1 MPLDNKYADVP
12 LRIRSWG
19 VIICVFAAAV
29 SHPYAMCLFSLWVSF
44 QALTELGGLFGF
56 NPSYWRMAIP
66 LLQGVL
72 LWSCPNYST

>member
-29 SHPYAMCLFSLWVSF
+29 SHPYAMELSQLLHLYGRSLYGYGDRPYPISM
-44 QALTELGGLFGF
+44 
-56 NPSYWRMAIP
+56 P
-66 LLQGVL
+66 
-72 LWSCPNYST
+72 

>member
-29 SHPYAMCLFSLWVSF
+29 SHPYAMCLFSLGKLSSPYGIGR
-44 QALTELGGLFGF
+44 ALWF
-56 NPSYWRMAIP
+56 
-66 LLQGVL
+66 
-72 LWSCPNYST
+72 